1 MGQKIILLLALVVLR
16 LLAVGQVNNSFNL
29 MPAPATLTT
38 NNNAVRVDQHFT
50 LGITGQPDPRLY
62 AEASRFIRR
71 LGEKT
76 GIFLDQLGYLTA
88 KDSDRLATVL
98 IRVRR
103 PGKLKL
109 GEDESYRLETNS
121 GRVVV
126 DAETDLGAIHALETL
141 LQLVSTDANGYYIPG
156 VSIQDEP
163 RFAWR
168 GLLLDV
174 ALHFMPVDEVKRTL
188 DGIAAVKMNV
198 LHLHLCNDQGFR
210 VESKQFPRLQQ
221 LASDGKYYTQQE
233 IRDLVSYAAQRGI
246 RIVPEFVVPAHT
258 TAILTAYPEFAS
270 VKRTYT
276 LQRYFGV
283 FDPVMDPTN
292 EKLYPF
298 LDRLFSEMAGLFPD
312 EFFHIGG
319 DENTGKDWEATP
331 HIKAFMQARGMK
343 NYMDLQTWF
352 NQRLVG
358 IVRKTG
364 KTMMGWDEI
373 FRPGIPKEVVIQ
385 SWRGNESFY
394 NAVREGHRAI
404 LSYGYYIDLI
414 QPASYHYQND
424 PIPDS
429 VRLTDAEKRLV
440 LGGEATMWSELVTP
454 VTADSR
460 IWPRTAAIAERLWSP
475 ARVNDVADMYRRLD
489 IVSVDLE
496 ALGLRHRSYR
506 GPLMRQL
513 AGGQDTRALE
523 VLVDVLEPLKIYD
536 RNEGDTMY
544 TVFSPFTKI
553 ADVAIPDQPEPRHF
567 TGQVEDWLAHP
578 SSGLEREI
586 DGELRIWKDNDTA
599 FARLLRNSPVLGEAA
614 SLSANLAALAAAG
627 LEAMQYLHDGVVADS
642 DWLSQALAVV
652 KRARLQGARCEIQVV
667 DPIEKLIERS
677 AAAGLRA
684 QSTRS
689 GGQPVYLDTAFR
701 QEYSVKYVFNHG
713 LLKKVCC
720 DRNGVAEVLSSAGLL
735 MPAGGQLLY
744 PGELVKAVAYL
755 PTADKQVSGIGLYRE
770 QFVYANNKAVWSNAW
785 AGQLYGTHTLPA
797 VSVLCGGE
805 DFSFLVAAGR
815 SLQYLKDSKVLWE
828 GRAGDS
834 VLEILFDGSRG
845 LFWLLDSH
853 GITVFN
859 PKDHSL
865 REKYHGN
872 GLTSFTLAAGD
883 NELVVAT
890 HTGYWRLDATNGE
903 PIGAIHDKLPC
914 TDLTVVKEIDN
925 RLWFGSKKGA
935 FLLLPD
941 GKYKYYSSRRWLPSD
956 DVSDVTA
963 GCQHS
968 VWILTDKG
976 LAEICVGPMTLY
988 DKAAYFE
995 RQVRLRHI
1003 RLGFNATLSRM
1014 KNGDVTTGSLEDSDN
1029 DGLWTSMYLGAE
1041 VFRYAATRSSEA
1053 LENVR
1058 ESLDAMEQLYTVNS
1072 LKGFPS
1078 RSFERRGYEISD
1090 VSPDSPSGGNA
1101 GVRSARSVWRPS
1113 QNQQWDWKSTTSSDE
1128 AIGHMFVFGVIAE
1141 LIPDADIRN
1150 KAIRLMD
1157 ALMQHIVDHDLY
1169 MVDWNG
1175 KPTAWGRWNPEYVN
1189 ARPKMVGDRKITSSN
1204 IISMLQTA
1212 YHFTGKNIYRE
1223 KALELMY
1230 KYGYLENLT
1239 RPMDSIGPA
1248 PDDADSLSK
1257 LLSDGWNHSDDEMY
1271 FVGYWGL
1278 YRYALNDTLK
1288 QKFKAAILDHWQAE
1302 RPEKEAAWDIFT
1314 AITGVRQFDLDEAV
1328 WYLRDYPLDLIDWKV
1343 TNSERRDLD
1352 YLPRNFRGQ
1361 TVTEVLPPDELPI
1374 NRHNANRFELDGGDE
1389 NGGAEYSAGDIWLL
1403 PYWMG
1408 RYLQVISVPQN

>member
-1 MGQKIILLLALVVLR
+1 MTKNIIILFTLLSLR
-16 LLAVGQVNNSFNL
+16 MVAVGQINNSFNL

-38 NNNAVRVDQHFT
+38 KDDAVRLDQHFT
-50 LGITGQPDPRLY
+50 LGVTGKADPRLY
-62 AEASRFIRR
+62 AEASRFVRR
-71 LGEKT
+71 LSNKT
-76 GIFLDQLGYLTA
+76 GIFLDHIGYLTPG
-88 KDSDRLATVL
+88 DSNRSATVL
-98 IRVRR
+98 IRVVRAAR
-103 PGKLKL
+103 LKL

-121 GRVVV
+121 GQIVV
-126 DAETDLGAIHALETL
+126 DAETDLGAIRALETV
-141 LQLVSTDANGYYIPG
+141 LQLVSTDDRGYYFPG
-156 VSIQDEP
+156 VSIRDAP

-174 ALHFMPVDEVKRTL
+174 ALHFMPVDEVEKTL
-188 DGIAAVKMNV
+188 DGMAAVKMNV
-198 LHLHLCNDQGFR
+198 LHLHLSNDQGFR
-210 VESKQFPRLQQ
+210 VESKQFSRLQEV
-221 LASDGKYYTQQE
+221 ASDGKFYSQAE
-233 IRDLVSYAAQRGI
+233 IRSLVSYAAQRGI

-258 TAILTAYPEFAS
+258 TAILTAYPELAS
-270 VKRTYT
+270 VKRDYS

-298 LDRLFSEMAGLFPD
+298 LDKLFSEMAGLFPD

-343 NYMDLQTWF
+343 SYMDLQTWF

-373 FRPGIPKEVVIQ
+373 FRPGIPADVVIQ

-394 NAVREGHRAI
+394 AAIREGHRAI

-429 VRLTDAEKRLV
+429 VRLTDAGKKLV

-454 VTADSR
+454 VTVDSR

-475 ARVNDVADMYRRLD
+475 ARVNDVGDMYRRLD
-489 IVSVDLE
+489 IVSLDLE
-496 ALGLRHRSYR
+496 ALGLKHRSYR
-506 GPLMRQL
+506 GPLMREL
-513 AGGQDTRALE
+513 AGGQDTKALE

-544 TVFSPFTKI
+544 TVFSPFTKM
-553 ADVAIPDQPEPRHF
+553 ADVAIPDQPGPRIF
-567 TGQVEDWLAHP
+567 NSQVADYLAHP
-578 SSGLEREI
+578 SVDLEREI
-586 DGELRIWKDNDTA
+586 DGKLRVWKDNDTA
-599 FARLLRNSPVLGEAA
+599 FKRLLRNSPVLGEGA
-614 SLSANLAALAAAG
+614 SLSADLAALAAAG
-627 LEAMQYLHDGVVADS
+627 LEAMQYLHEGAAPDS
-642 DWLSQALAVV
+642 GWLYGARVVV
-652 KRARLQGARCEIQVV
+652 KSARRQGARCEIQVV
-667 DPIEKLIERS
+667 DPIEKLIER
-677 AAAGLRA
+677 AAGSAGSDGLA
-684 QSTRS
+684 
-689 GGQPVYLDTAFR
+689 GQPVYRDTAFR
-701 QEYSVKYVFNHG
+701 QEYSVKYEFNHG
-713 LLKKVCC
+713 FLKKVCC
-720 DRNGVAEVLSSAGLL
+720 DRNGVVEVLSSAGLL
-735 MPAGGQLLY
+735 TPSGGQLLY

-755 PTADKQVSGIGLYRE
+755 PTADKQVSGIGLYRD
-770 QFVYANNKAVWSNAW
+770 QFVYANDKTVWSNAW
-785 AGQLYGTHTLPA
+785 AGQLSVTHTLRA

-815 SLQYLKDSKVLWE
+815 SLQYLKDSEMVWE
-828 GRAGDS
+828 GRASDS

-845 LFWLLDSH
+845 LFWLLGGH
-853 GITVFN
+853 GVTVFD
-859 PKDHSL
+859 PKEHTL

-872 GLTSFTLAAGD
+872 GLTSFALAAEG

-890 HTGYWRLDATNGE
+890 HTGYWRLDATTGT

-914 TDLTVVKEIDN
+914 ADLTVVKEIDS
-925 RLWFGSKKGA
+925 RWWFGSKKGA
-935 FLLLPD
+935 FLVTPD
-941 GKYKYYSSRRWLPSD
+941 GKYKYYASRRWLPSD
-956 DVSDVTA
+956 DVADLTA

-976 LAEICVGPMTLY
+976 LAEIQIEPMTLS
-988 DKAAYFE
+988 DKAVYFE
-995 RQVRLRHI
+995 QQVRLRHI
-1003 RLGFNATLSRM
+1003 RLGFNATLSGM

-1029 DGLWTSMYLGAE
+1029 DGLWTSMYMGAE
-1041 VFRYAATRSSEA
+1041 VFRYAATRSPGA

-1058 ESLDAMEQLYTVNS
+1058 ESLDAMERLYTVNS

-1078 RSFERRGYEISD
+1078 RSFERRGYEVSD
-1090 VSPDSPSGGNA
+1090 K
-1101 GVRSARSVWRPS
+1101 SVWRPAKDS
-1113 QNQQWDWKSTTSSDE
+1113 GWDWKSTTSSDE
-1128 AIGHMFVFGVIAE
+1128 AIGHMFIFGVIAE
-1141 LIPDADIRN
+1141 LTSDADIRN

-1157 ALMQHIVDHDLY
+1157 ALMQHMVDHELY
-1169 MVDWNG
+1169 LVDWNG

-1212 YHFTGKNIYRE
+1212 YHFTGKSIYRE
-1223 KALELMY
+1223 KALELLY
-1230 KYGYLENLT
+1230 KYGYLENLM
-1239 RPMDSIGPA
+1239 RPMGTIGPA
-1248 PDDADSLSK
+1248 PENADSLSK

-1271 FVGYWGL
+1271 FLGYWGL

-1288 QKFKAAILDHWQAE
+1288 LKFKTAILDHWQAE
-1302 RPEKEAAWDIFT
+1302 RPEKEAAWDILT

-1328 WYLRDYPLDLIDWKV
+1328 WYLRSYPLDLIDWKV
-1343 TNSERRDLD
+1343 TNNERRDLD

-1374 NRHNANRFELDGGDE
+1374 NRHNTNRFELDGGDK
-1389 NGGAEYSAGDIWLL
+1389 NGGAELSAGDIWLL

-1408 RYLQVISVPQN
+1408 RYLQVISAPQN